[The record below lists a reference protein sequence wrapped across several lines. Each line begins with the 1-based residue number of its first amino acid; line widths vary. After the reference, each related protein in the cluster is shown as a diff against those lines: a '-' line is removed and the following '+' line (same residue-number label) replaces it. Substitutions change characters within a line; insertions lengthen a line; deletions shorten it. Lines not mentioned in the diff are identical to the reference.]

1 MAPFTLSQEIKM
13 MDPRAIDIRGKW
25 FGMLYALRPVGSS
38 GGRGTVWYCLCR
50 CGGNKKVI
58 AGLLRS
64 GHIKSCGCMA
74 RESRRESIKKARL
87 VRLGQTTDERR
98 MVDTKSD
105 RILEHLEIESAVSD
119 QSNRSTSFV
128 PSLNRYTR

>member
-1 MAPFTLSQEIKM
+1 MAQISLLKQRQL

-25 FGMLYALRPVGSS
+25 FGRLYALRPVGSS

-50 CGGNKKVI
+50 CGGNKKAI

-105 RILEHLEIESAVSD
+105 RILEHLEIECAVSD
-119 QSNRSTSFV
+119 QVSRSTSFV